1 MRILTMGLWI
11 LTVLLVAYGLI
22 LLLMYVI
29 QSRLIYYPASQLPY
43 TPADISLE
51 YEDIFFT
58 TEDSV
63 QLNGWLVP
71 HDNARGTILF
81 QHGNAGNISGRLATI
96 LLIHKLRLNVL
107 IYDYRGYGKSEG
119 NPTEEG
125 TYRDARAAWNYLTKE
140 RAIQPG
146 QIILMGRSLGGAV
159 AAWLAT
165 KVQPGGVILESTFTS
180 AADLGA
186 ELYPLFP
193 VRWIIHFNYTT
204 INSVKKIDVPLLI
217 VHSKEDDLVPFS
229 HGKKLFEAANEPKIF
244 LEIQGNHGNGFLETG
259 ERYVQAL
266 DRFIDTVQGKGHDDR

>member
-63 QLNGWLVP
+63 QLNGWFVP
-71 HDNARGTILF
+71 HDDARGTILF

-204 INSVKKIDVPLLI
+204 INSLKKIDVPLLI

>member
-63 QLNGWLVP
+63 QLNGWFVP

-193 VRWIIHFNYTT
+193 VRRIIHFNYTT